1 MIEVD
6 NVTKIYKLNKRQR
19 QQMKTGDK
27 QKVAV
32 EQVSFTA
39 KEGEIFGLLGPNGAG
54 KTTTLRMIA
63 TLLKPTAG
71 NIRVQGFDT
80 VKQGD
85 DVRKSIAF
93 LTNELKLDP
102 QFGPQYLF
110 RFFGRLHGMDEEA
123 IDKRKEELF
132 SYFGITEF
140 QDKKVSELSTGMKQ
154 KTSIAVSLL
163 HDPDVVVFD
172 EPTNGLDI
180 VTARAV
186 TDYLR
191 FLKDKGKVIIVST
204 HIMSE
209 AQKLCDRLSMIIG
222 GRAVF
227 EGTVKQVCEQTGT
240 QDLEDAFFSVYREN
254 VQNEEERRELKEL
267 YNQLNKHK
275 EAGI

>member
-6 NVTKIYKLNKRQR
+6 NVTKIYKLNRRQR
-19 QQMKTGDK
+19 QQMKTNNK

-32 EQVSFTA
+32 ERVSFTA

-63 TLLKPTAG
+63 TLLKPTDG
-71 NIRVQGFDT
+71 SIRVQGFDT

-85 DVRKSIAF
+85 DVRRSIAF

-102 QFGPQYLF
+102 QFCPQYLF
-110 RFFGRLHGMDEEA
+110 RFFGRLYGMNEEE

-180 VTARAV
+180 VTSRAV
-186 TDYLR
+186 TDYLK
-191 FLKDKGKVIIVST
+191 FLKDKGKVIIIST

-254 VQNEEERRELKEL
+254 VQNEEELRELSEL
-267 YNQLNKHK
+267 YNQLDKHK